1 MRPLI
6 LGRTAETAHRTVI
19 TVVYAHPHPIRSRG
33 GRALVDAV
41 RDLPGLTV
49 RSLYD
54 LYPDFSIDVEA
65 EQRALAASRLIVWQH
80 PFYWYSVPA
89 LLKLWFERVLAH
101 GWAYGEGG
109 TALRGKDCLWV
120 ATTGGPPEWYTPQ
133 GPHAHPFEAF
143 EPPVRQTAR
152 FCGMNWLG
160 HVVVQGAHRIGAD
173 GLAAAARGYRQRLE
187 RYLRE
192 HATP

>member
-1 MRPLI
+1 MI
-6 LGRTAETAHRTVI
+6 TVI
-19 TVVYAHPHPIRSRG
+19 YAHPHPLRSRG
-33 GRALVDAV
+33 GRPLLDAV
-41 RDLPGLTV
+41 RTLPGVAV

-54 LYPDFSIDVEA
+54 LYPDFSIDVET
-65 EQRALAASRLIVWQH
+65 EQRALAASRLVVWQH
-80 PFYWYSVPA
+80 PIYWYSVPA

-120 ATTGGPPEWYTPQ
+120 ATTGGPPDWYSPA
-133 GPHAHPFEAF
+133 GPHAHPFQEF

-160 HVVVQGAHRIGAD
+160 EIVVLGAHRVGPD
-173 GLAAAARGYRQRLE
+173 ELATAARRYRERLE
-187 RYLRE
+187 RYLAAPGGAASEAAR
-192 HATP
+192 